1 METVIDTIKEEG
13 PLDAPI
19 SVAEVHNAGKLDGT
33 RTFIKFAKSS
43 TLKAS
48 QMRTAARNRWS
59 PLDAN
64 GRPTQTLTDDEL
76 REVKVTM
83 FLPGWMKEYIQ
94 PLKDVTEMY
103 CAQHSVDWS
112 EVRVDTKRQ
121 LVTHGDDVLAVL
133 RFDGSCVLTPFIM
146 NKQVA

>member
-19 SVAEVHNAGKLDGT
+19 SVAEVHDAGNGT
-33 RTFIKFAKSS
+33 RIVIKFEKSS
-43 TLKAS
+43 TMKAS
-48 QMRTAARNRWS
+48 QRRTTARNRWS

-64 GRPTQTLTDDEL
+64 GRPTQQLTDVDL

-83 FLPGWMKEYIQ
+83 CSPGWIKEYIQ
-94 PLKDVTEMY
+94 PLKDVKEMY

-112 EVRVDTKRQ
+112 EVRVDSKRQ

-133 RFDGSCVLTPFIM
+133 RFDGSCMPTPFIM

>member
-1 METVIDTIKEEG
+1 MDTILYG
-13 PLDAPI
+13 VGVRTLHRR
-19 SVAEVHNAGKLDGT
+19 SVHGDLRSAGC
-33 RTFIKFAKSS
+33 S
-43 TLKAS
+43 
-48 QMRTAARNRWS
+48 
-59 PLDAN
+59 
-64 GRPTQTLTDDEL
+64 L

-133 RFDGSCVLTPFIM
+133 RFDGSCMPTPFIM